1 MKIQAAGTFETES
14 TFEPPFHSDAGM
26 NLCRATVNKVFAG
39 ELVGASTVHML
50 AAMTHEKGSATYV
63 AMEHISGSVA
73 GKQGGF
79 AVFQVG
85 RRDLGAEA
93 LEIGIVAGS
102 GWGGLTGIRGTMGIT
117 NTDGQ
122 HEYTLNAELPE

>member
-39 ELVGASTVHML
+39 DLVGASTVHML
-50 AAMTHEKGSATYV
+50 AGMTHEPGSATYV

-73 GKQGGF
+73 DKQGGF
-79 AVFQVG
+79 AVFQLG
-85 RRDLGAEA
+85 QRDQGAES
-93 LEIGIVAGS
+93 LKIGIVAGS
-102 GWGGLTGIRGTMGIT
+102 GWGGLAGIRGEMGIEIR
-117 NTDGQ
+117 DGQ
-122 HEYTLNAELPE
+122 HSYTLDAELPD